1 MNKIGNKFL
10 LVGYKFMTEL
20 RLRQPGFTYS
30 ACGSFTKHREKI
42 QKFRQTG
49 NLKHLY
55 RNEIVKACFD
65 HDAAYTDHKGLGKRT
80 ISVKI
85 LKNRAYE
92 IAINP
97 KYDGFQRG
105 LGSMIYTFFYKKTG
119 VGASVNEEIGT
130 RFTQISH

>member
-10 LVGYKFMTEL
+10 LVGYKFRPEL
-20 RLRQPGFTYS
+20 HLRQPGFTNS

-55 RNEIVKACFD
+55 RNEIDKACFA
-65 HDAAYTDHKGLGKRT
+65 HDAAYTDHKGLAKRT

-85 LKNRAYE
+85 LKNTAYE

-97 KYDGFQRG
+97 KYDGFQGG
-105 LGSMIYTFFYKKTG
+105 LGSMIYTFFDKKTG
-119 VGASVNEEIGT
+119 VGAGVNEEIGT
-130 RFTQISH
+130 RITQTSH